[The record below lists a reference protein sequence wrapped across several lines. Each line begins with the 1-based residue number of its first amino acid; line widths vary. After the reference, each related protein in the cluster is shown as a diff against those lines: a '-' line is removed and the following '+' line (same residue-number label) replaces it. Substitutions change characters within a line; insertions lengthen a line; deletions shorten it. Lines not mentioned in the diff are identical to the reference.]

1 MNIIKEIICKIMG
14 HSFSGYNIASALP
27 SVWGNLEEREKELEE
42 KQNLVCLVCKK
53 SIKELIK

>member
-1 MNIIKEIICKIMG
+1 MG

-53 SIKELIK
+53 SIKELIKLLLL